1 MKKYLTHPIWEKDA
15 AEKFVE
21 MMITLN
27 SKEFLTIINSKEF
40 INGKSGLPLLQQ
52 VQERLD
58 KTLTNNQIGVS
69 YYTVEGDGLYVHFDN
84 TFLKMKVFEVNSLA
98 PDSETLAV
106 KFWGQNVND
115 PFDNN
120 MSLNSYLK
128 QNFIPI
134 LIEWNESEDHPL
146 VGIVKEVQNFN
157 IQKALDKHKTP
168 FGDETQLISM
178 LESEL
183 QTFKSDEWEITT
195 STVPNGEM
203 WCWLKLRPDVVKQFD
218 EKIDFNTKMD
228 FSVLAV
234 NLIFE
239 KNSDS
244 TMKMTYQHIGTI
256 ESPLVQGILTEK
268 ES

>member
-1 MKKYLTHPIWEKDA
+1 MKKYLTHPTWEKDA

-21 MMITLN
+21 LMVTLN
-27 SKEFLTIINSKEF
+27 SKVFSNIINEKEF
-40 INGKSGLPLLQQ
+40 IDGATGLPLLKK
-52 VQERLD
+52 VQEKLD
-58 KTLTNNQIGVS
+58 TIFTRNKIDVS
-69 YYTVEGDGLYVHFDN
+69 YELVETHGLFVHFNN
-84 TFLKMKVFEVNSLA
+84 TFLKMKVFEVNSVESN
-98 PDSETLAV
+98 SETLAV

-146 VGIVKEVQNFN
+146 VGIVDEVQNFD
-157 IQKALDKHKTP
+157 IQKALDEHKTP
-168 FGDETQLISM
+168 FGDETRLISM

-203 WCWLKLRPDVVKQFD
+203 WCWLKLRPNVLRQFD

-228 FSVLAV
+228 FSILTV

-239 KNSDS
+239 KKPDS
-244 TMKMTYQHIGTI
+244 TMKMTYRHIGTI
-256 ESPLVQGILTEK
+256 DSAIVQGILTDK
-268 ES
+268 EG

>member
-1 MKKYLTHPIWEKDA
+1 MKKYLTHPVWEKDA

-27 SKEFLTIINSKEF
+27 SKEFSTIINEKEF
-40 INGKSGLPLLQQ
+40 IDGATGLPLLKK
-52 VQERLD
+52 VQEKLD
-58 KTLTNNQIGVS
+58 TIFIRNKIDVS
-69 YYTVEGDGLYVHFDN
+69 YELVETHGLFVHFNN
-84 TFLKMKVFEVNSLA
+84 TFLKMKVFEVNSVESN
-98 PDSETLAV
+98 SETLTV

-146 VGIVKEVQNFN
+146 VGIVDEVQNFD
-157 IQKALDKHKTP
+157 IQKALDEHKTP

-203 WCWLKLRPDVVKQFD
+203 WCWLKLRPNVLRQFD
-218 EKIDFNTKMD
+218 EKIDFNTKME
-228 FSVLAV
+228 FSILTV

-239 KNSDS
+239 KNPDS
-244 TMKMTYQHIGTI
+244 TMKMTYRHIGTI
-256 ESPLVQGILTEK
+256 ESAIVQGILK
-268 ES
+268 ENES

>member
-1 MKKYLTHPIWEKDA
+1 MKKFLTHPTWEKDA

-21 MMITLN
+21 LMVTLN
-27 SKEFLTIINSKEF
+27 SKVFSNIINEKGF
-40 INGKSGLPLLQQ
+40 IDGKSGLPLLQM
-52 VQERLD
+52 VQEKLD
-58 KTLTNNQIGVS
+58 ANLTKNGIGAS
-69 YYTVEGDGLYVHFDN
+69 YYTVEGDGLYVHFDD

-115 PFDNN
+115 PFEND
-120 MSLNSYLK
+120 MPLNSYLK

-134 LIEWNESEDHPL
+134 LIDWNESENHPL
-146 VGIVKEVQNFN
+146 VEIVKEVQNFD

-168 FGDETQLISM
+168 FGDEAQLISM
-178 LESEL
+178 LEGEL
-183 QTFKSDEWEITT
+183 QTFKSDDWEIST

-203 WCWLKLRPDVVKQFD
+203 WCWLKLRPDVVRQFD

-228 FSVLAV
+228 FSVLTV

-239 KNSDS
+239 KNPDS
-244 TMKMTYQHIGTI
+244 TMKMTYRHVGTI
-256 ESPLVQGILTEK
+256 ESAIVQGILTEN

>member
-1 MKKYLTHPIWEKDA
+1 MKKYLTHPVWEKDA
-15 AEKFVE
+15 TEKFVE
-21 MMITLN
+21 LMVTLN
-27 SKEFLTIINSKEF
+27 SKVFSNIINEKEF
-40 INGKSGLPLLQQ
+40 IDGATGLPLLKK
-52 VQERLD
+52 VQEKLD
-58 KTLTNNQIGVS
+58 TIFTRNKIDVS
-69 YYTVEGDGLYVHFDN
+69 YELVETHGLFVHFNN
-84 TFLKMKVFEVNSLA
+84 TFLKMKVFEVNSVESN
-98 PDSETLAV
+98 SETLAV

-146 VGIVKEVQNFN
+146 VGIVDEVQNFD
-157 IQKALDKHKTP
+157 IQKALDEHKTP
-168 FGDETQLISM
+168 FGDETRLISM

-203 WCWLKLRPDVVKQFD
+203 WCWLKLRPNVLRQFD

-228 FSVLAV
+228 FSILTV

-239 KNSDS
+239 KKPDS
-244 TMKMTYQHIGTI
+244 TMKMTYRHIGTI
-256 ESPLVQGILTEK
+256 DSAIVQGILTDK
-268 ES
+268 EG

>member
-1 MKKYLTHPIWEKDA
+1 MKKFLTHPTWEKDV

-21 MMITLN
+21 LMITLN

-58 KTLTNNQIGVS
+58 ANLTKNGIGAS
-69 YYTVEGDGLYVHFDN
+69 YYTIEGDGLYVHFDD
-84 TFLKMKVFEVNSLA
+84 TFLKMKVFEVNSLV

-106 KFWGQNVND
+106 KFWGQNIND
-115 PFDNN
+115 PFESD
-120 MSLNSYLK
+120 MPLNSYLK

-146 VGIVKEVQNFN
+146 VGIVEEVQNFD
-157 IQKALDKHKTP
+157 IQKALDEHQTP
-168 FGDETQLISM
+168 FGDEVQLISM
-178 LESEL
+178 LEGGL
-183 QTFKSDEWEITT
+183 QTFKSNDWEITT

-203 WCWLKLRPDVVKQFD
+203 WCWLKLRPNVLRQFD

-228 FSVLAV
+228 FSVLTV

-239 KNSDS
+239 KNPDS
-244 TMKMTYQHIGTI
+244 TMKMTYQHVGTI

-268 ES
+268 EG